1 MWNDISGREKSGGSY
16 KRKSGDKKESSNTYN
31 FGSPSTSP
39 SPDHAPFTPI
49 NTTNSLES
57 NASYCI
63 RFDEE
68 LMEIWLMGRIIE
80 LKHIFLIE

>member
-1 MWNDISGREKSGGSY
+1 MTSLGGGSPETHTKGNQGTI
-16 KRKSGDKKESSNTYN
+16 KRAPTLITLG
-31 FGSPSTSP
+31 PPPTSP